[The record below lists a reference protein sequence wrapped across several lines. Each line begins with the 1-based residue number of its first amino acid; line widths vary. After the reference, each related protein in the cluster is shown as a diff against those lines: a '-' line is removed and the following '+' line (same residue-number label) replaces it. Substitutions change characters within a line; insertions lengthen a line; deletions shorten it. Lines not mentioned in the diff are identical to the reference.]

1 MEIMQTF
8 AIALIN
14 GSNLLQIPP
23 YNTTPSALHKRTI
36 DYEATTKV
44 SRETENKTLAFS
56 SQA

>member
-23 YNTTPSALHKRTI
+23 YNTTPSALHKRTRLI
-36 DYEATTKV
+36 MKQLQRSVERPKIK
-44 SRETENKTLAFS
+44 R
-56 SQA
+56 